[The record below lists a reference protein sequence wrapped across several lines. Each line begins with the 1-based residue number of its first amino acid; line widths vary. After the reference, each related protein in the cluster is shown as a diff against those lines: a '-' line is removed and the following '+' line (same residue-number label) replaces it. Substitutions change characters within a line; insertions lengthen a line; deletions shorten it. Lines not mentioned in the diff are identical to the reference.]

1 MLFVV
6 TEPKTKRPVAS
17 LYSIELESFMI
28 VEPGNEFVGLGMLEN
43 PLSRD
48 EVIGTPV
55 AHKFFAYLDEI
66 FLNDQAVNKFAST
79 PISPPKSALDSVH
92 IRIFLAIIAA
102 TVIYLVTR

>member
-28 VEPGNEFVGLGMLEN
+28 VEPDNEFVDLGMLEN

-55 AHKFFAYLDEI
+55 AQKIFAYLDEI
-66 FLNDQAVNKFAST
+66 FLNDQAVNKFAS
-79 PISPPKSALDSVH
+79 PPKSALDSVH
-92 IRIFLAIIAA
+92 IRIFLAIIVA
-102 TVIYLVTR
+102 TVIYLVIR